1 MPTRPPRVPAG
12 LLPMSPRTVPAAPLA
27 LAAAFALLAFCS
39 PLEAQALTGR
49 RVVISPGHGYYWHSS
64 LGWTTQRPVIDGL
77 IEDVHTNE
85 IVFDHVL
92 PYLEGAGADVISCR
106 ARSRTTEER
115 IVDNDQGAPAYTE
128 TGVWFTSASSGWSG
142 GSYRFAN
149 TSGSTTATASFRAT
163 LARSD
168 RYPVY
173 VHFRAGTNRAADARI
188 EIDHAGGTAVRT
200 LNQTRDGSR
209 WVFVGEYPFRAGFPA
224 VVRITNQST
233 SGSVVIADAV
243 KFGDGMGSIARGG
256 ATSGRPRW
264 LEAARYHAQYFGA
277 PSSVWDSVAGGQDN
291 DDDVTCRP
299 RYAEWWGADLYFSL
313 HTNAGGGSGTSSY
326 IHDTAPTA
334 GSVSFQ
340 NALQA
345 RVVQDLRQLWDPAWI
360 DRGRLSANFGELRLL
375 STMPGCLLE
384 LAFHD
389 DLGGDIEAIHHPE
402 FRRIAGRAIYRAIHS
417 YLAPGTPWV
426 LDPPTALVCR
436 NDGAGGLRVQWAA
449 VGGATGYRVRIST
462 DGFAWSEPIAVSGT
476 SFDLPALG
484 HGSVRYARVSAVNAG
499 GFGPESTPVGGCVAA
514 SGQAPLLL
522 VDGFDRR
529 DRFVKELENPRAWIP
544 RHGGAA
550 SAIASA
556 GFAFDGATNDAVSAL
571 LVALPPYRCVAW
583 ILGEEST
590 ADETFSA
597 TEQALVS
604 FYLSGGG
611 RLFFSGAEVGWDLD
625 FRGNASDRAF
635 YENVLGQN
643 YLLDD
648 AGVYQTAPRSSG
660 PLAPLPALRFDDG
673 SGGIY
678 DVDYPDVIGPA
689 PGSAGQIVLSY
700 SNGVGA
706 AVMRADGRVLGLG
719 FPLEAVVDFGE
730 RVLLAE
736 RCLQALCPLGLD
748 PLTPFQPGQPLQLR
762 IDLPSAAN
770 DFYLA
775 AASLGSQ
782 PGLALGDGRAIPLN
796 YDPLF
801 ELSLLPANPV
811 FPQPFGPL
819 DAQGRATIVV
829 NPPADP
835 LLQGFAFHMAAFAF
849 DPATG
854 AITGIS
860 SWRRF
865 VF

>member
-1 MPTRPPRVPAG
+1 
-12 LLPMSPRTVPAAPLA
+12 MSIRRSSVVALALA
-27 LAAAFALLAFCS
+27 LAALPASLG
-39 PLEAQALTGR
+39 AQALAGR
-49 RVVISPGHGYYWHSS
+49 RIVVSPGHGYYWHSS
-64 LGWTTQRPVIDGL
+64 LGWTTQRGVIDGL

-85 IVFDHVL
+85 IMFDHVL
-92 PYLEGAGADVISCR
+92 PYLEGAGANVISCR
-106 ARSRTTEER
+106 ARTRTLEER
-115 IVDNDQGAPAYTE
+115 LVDNDQGAPAYTE
-128 TGVWFTSASSGWSG
+128 TGAWFTSASSGWNG
-142 GSYRFAN
+142 GSYRYAN
-149 TSGSTTATASFRAT
+149 TSPSTTATASFRAT
-163 LARSD
+163 MTRSD

-173 VHFRAGTNRAADARI
+173 VHFRSGANRSTSARL
-188 EIDHAGGTAVRT
+188 EIDHAGGSAVR
-200 LNQTRDGSR
+200 LVDQTRDGSR
-209 WVFVGEYPFRAGFPA
+209 WVFVGEFDFRAGFPA
-224 VVRITNQST
+224 VVRFTNQSS

-243 KFGDGMGSIARGG
+243 KIGDGVGSIVRG
-256 ATSGRPRW
+256 ALPSGRARW
-264 LEAARYHAQYFGA
+264 LESSRYHAQYFGA
-277 PSSVWDSVAGGQDN
+277 PSTVWDSVSGGQDN

-402 FRRIAGRAIYRAIHS
+402 FRRIAGRAIYRAIHT

-426 LDPPTALVCR
+426 LDPPTALACR
-436 NDGAGGLRVQWAA
+436 NDGAGGLRVLWSP
-449 VGGATGYRVRIST
+449 VSGALGYRVRVST
-462 DGFAWSEPIAVSGT
+462 DGFAWSEPLAVSGT

-484 HGSVRYARVSAVNAG
+484 HGSVRYARVAAVNAG

-514 SGQAPLLL
+514 SGIAPLLL

-529 DRFVKELENPRAWIP
+529 DRYVKELENPRAWLP
-544 RHGGAA
+544 SHGGAA

-556 GFAFDGATNDAVSAL
+556 GFAFDGATNEAVSSL
-571 LVALPPYRCVAW
+571 LVSLPPYRCVAW

-597 TEQALVS
+597 TEQALVA
-604 FYLSGGG
+604 FYLNGGG
-611 RLFFSGAEVGWDLD
+611 RLFFTGAEVGWDLD
-625 FRGNASDRAF
+625 SQGSASDRAF

-648 AGVYQTAPRSSG
+648 AGVYQTTPRASG

-673 SGGIY
+673 SAGIY
-678 DVDYPDVIGPA
+678 DVDYPDVVGPA
-689 PGSAGQIVLSY
+689 PGSNGQIVLTY
-700 SNGVGA
+700 ANGLGA
-706 AVMRADGRVLGLG
+706 AVLRSDGRVLGLG
-719 FPLEAVVDFGE
+719 FPLEALVDASL
-730 RVLLAE
+730 RVQLAE
-736 RCLQALCPLGLD
+736 RALQLLCPLGLD
-748 PLTPFQPGQPLQLR
+748 PLTPFVPGQTMTLR
-762 IDLPSAAN
+762 VDLPSSAG
-770 DFYLA
+770 DLYLC
-775 AASLGSQ
+775 AASLGSL
-782 PGLALGDGRAIPLN
+782 PGIPLGDGRAIPLN

-801 ELSLLPANPV
+801 ELSLLPGSPV
-811 FPQPFGPL
+811 FPQAFGTL
-819 DAQGRATIVV
+819 DAFGRATLAV

-835 LLQGFAFHMAAFAF
+835 LLQGFAFHLAAFAI
-849 DPATG
+849 DPPTG
-854 AITGIS
+854 VISGIS